1 MPQKLWVLW
10 IIASNY
16 EAINHPQSPNLPINH
31 PFLVNLGMVDRW
43 ILHQQFFSLLLHV
56 SSSAFSPISGAR
68 RLISSILEDVAQRHP
83 TSAGNP
89 WDGVTEVWLKSYGIS
104 AFIGV
109 WCINGQF
116 STVQSPEGPYGF
128 LSIFN
133 LHFIWEMIFGTEH
146 CKVFTPIPSQCQ
158 TPPNEILI

>member
-1 MPQKLWVLW
+1 MGIVDYCFKLW
-10 IIASNY
+10 SNKPST
-16 EAINHPQSPNLPINH
+16 IPKFTNKPSISGK
-31 PFLVNLGMVDRW
+31 FGDGGSVDPAPAV
-43 ILHQQFFSLLLHV
+43 FSLLLHV